1 MRILTAAIAVLLV
14 GAAAGCVVFRSH
26 SIDAASQDDVWIGP
40 VTVVVPALHRLPD
53 RWIHVSRGRVVS
65 IENSLPSGVSA
76 VWSGGFVLPGLIDL
90 HVHFS
95 PRIVP
100 GSADDF
106 ARLFL
111 LHGVTTV
118 REAGSIDGTA
128 YWIRDQV
135 EAGKMAGPRIFSCG
149 PMLDGDPR
157 LQVFARVVHD
167 ATDAEK
173 NVKLLVDEGAD
184 CIKVYENLSPDSLA
198 AIAAAA
204 RKYGLPVIG
213 HVPRGGSL
221 AEGEIDEVQHVTG
234 ILPRPLEA
242 HVANPEWLTE
252 LARRFRE
259 VDEAA
264 IQAYVQ
270 ASVDQGIRHT
280 PTLVSFLRDSE
291 QAGYAVNR
299 NSASAQLLPRYWRD
313 VLWNAELDERF
324 RGLTPDTWDALR
336 ESLERRQEIVKRLH
350 DAGVPILTGTDT
362 PNPFV
367 VPGAGIHDELRL
379 LVAAGLTVEDAWV
392 AATHAA
398 GRALGDEQ
406 LGLIE
411 SGAPADLL
419 WFSEDP
425 TSDLKS
431 LDTLGGVMAD
441 GRVYPIEELRQASEE
456 RRRQFESTLYDRL
469 SSMIVRIGSALL
481 R

>member
-1 MRILTAAIAVLLV
+1 MRIVTAAIALLML
-14 GAAAGCVVFRSH
+14 GAAAGCIVFRSH
-26 SIDAASQDDVWIGP
+26 SIDVAAQYDLRIGP
-40 VTVVVPALHRLPD
+40 VTVVVPAILRSPD
-53 RWIHVSRGRVVS
+53 RWIHVSRGRIVS
-65 IENSLPSGVSA
+65 IEDSPPEGVSTI
-76 VWSGGFVLPGLIDL
+76 WSGGFVLPGLIDL

-111 LHGVTTV
+111 LHGVTSV
-118 REAGSIDGTA
+118 REAGSIDGA
-128 YWIRDQV
+128 AFWIRDQV

-149 PMLDGDPR
+149 SMLDGVPQ
-157 LQVFARVVHD
+157 LQVFARVVRD
-167 ATDAEK
+167 ATDADIA
-173 NVKLLVDEGAD
+173 VGTLVDEGAD
-184 CIKVYENLSPDSLA
+184 CIKVYENLSPDSLV
-198 AIAAAA
+198 AIADSA
-204 RKYGLPVIG
+204 KKFGLPVIG
-213 HVPRGGSL
+213 HVPRTGSL
-221 AEGEIDEVQHVTG
+221 VDGGIDEVQHVTG

-242 HVANPEWLTE
+242 SVANPEWLTE

-259 VDEAA
+259 VDDAA
-264 IQAYVQ
+264 IEAYVQ
-270 ASVDQGIRHT
+270 TSVDQGIRHT

-291 QAGYAVNR
+291 QATYAVNR
-299 NSASAQLLPRYWRD
+299 ESDTAQLLPRYWRD

-324 RGLTPDTWDALR
+324 RELTPDTWDALR

-350 DAGVPILTGTDT
+350 EAGVPILAGTDT

-367 VPGAGIHDELRL
+367 VPGAGLHDELRL
-379 LVAAGLTVEDAWV
+379 LVAAGLTIEDAWV

-398 GRALGDEQ
+398 GRALGADG

-425 TSDLKS
+425 TVDLES
-431 LDTLGGVMAD
+431 LGTLNGVMAD
-441 GRVYPIEELRQASEE
+441 GRVYPIKELRQASEE
-456 RRRQFESTLYDRL
+456 RRHQFESTVYDRL
-469 SSMIVRIGSALL
+469 SSLIVRMGAAIV

>member
-1 MRILTAAIAVLLV
+1 ML
-14 GAAAGCVVFRSH
+14 GAAAGCIVFRSH
-26 SIDAASQDDVWIGP
+26 SIDVAAQEDLWIGP
-40 VTVVVPALHRLPD
+40 VTVVVPAILRSPD
-53 RWIHVSRGRVVS
+53 RWIHVSSGRVVS
-65 IENSLPSGVSA
+65 IEDSPPEGVSTI
-76 VWSGGFVLPGLIDL
+76 WSGGFVLPGLIDL

-118 REAGSIDGTA
+118 REAGSIDGA
-128 YWIRDQV
+128 AFWIRDQV

-149 PMLDGDPR
+149 SMLDGDPQ
-157 LQVFARVVHD
+157 LQVFARVVRD

-173 NVKLLVDEGAD
+173 AVASLVDEGAD

-198 AIAAAA
+198 AIADSAS
-204 RKYGLPVIG
+204 KSGLPVIG
-213 HVPRGGSL
+213 HVPRSGSI
-221 AEGEIDEVQHVTG
+221 ADGRIDEVQHVTG

-242 HVANPEWLTE
+242 SVANPEWLTE

-259 VDEAA
+259 VDDAA
-264 IQAYVQ
+264 IEAYVQ
-270 ASVDQGIRHT
+270 TSADQGIRHT

-291 QAGYAVNR
+291 QAAYDVNR
-299 NSASAQLLPRYWRD
+299 ESDAAQLLPRYWRD
-313 VLWNAELDERF
+313 VLWNADLDERF

-336 ESLERRQEIVKRLH
+336 ESLERRQEIVKLLH

-367 VPGAGIHDELRL
+367 VPGAGLHDELRL
-379 LVAAGLTVEDAWV
+379 LVAAGLTTEDAWV

-398 GRALGDEQ
+398 GRALGTDG

-425 TSDLKS
+425 TVDLES
-431 LDTLGGVMAD
+431 LGALNGVMAD
-441 GRVYPIEELRQASEE
+441 GRVYPIGELRQASEE
-456 RRRQFESTLYDRL
+456 RRHQFESTVYDRL
-469 SSMIVRIGSALL
+469 SSMIVRMGAAIV